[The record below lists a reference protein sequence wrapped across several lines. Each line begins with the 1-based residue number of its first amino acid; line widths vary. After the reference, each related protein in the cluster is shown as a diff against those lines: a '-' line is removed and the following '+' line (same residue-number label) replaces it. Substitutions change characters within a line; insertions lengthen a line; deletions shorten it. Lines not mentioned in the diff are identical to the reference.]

1 MNVFDEKV
9 NIRAERRIYQFS
21 CHLSQ
26 NKERIIF
33 YTYSDVS
40 DLTYKMRRA
49 EILNKRSFLNHQVHK
64 TSQQW
69 NNELSGKL

>member
-26 NKERIIF
+26 NKESIIF
-33 YTYSDVS
+33 IRIQIFEILYK
-40 DLTYKMRRA
+40 KMRRA
-49 EILNKRSFLNHQVHK
+49 EILNKRSFPNHQVHK